1 MALFENIEKLI
12 TEHGSAT
19 ILRERLELAA
29 DKYAVIEKRV
39 NELESENQGLRL
51 QLEKSTK
58 ESEALKD
65 RVHSLTSQGG
75 LKDEEEKI
83 LLCLATTDGWL
94 PSRRLPS
101 RIIAQHLS
109 INKTKVDFYLGQ
121 FARRE
126 WVSGSH
132 FWTGQESEYHIA
144 DEGRAY
150 LIQTGKIQ

>member
-12 TEHGSAT
+12 TEHGSAA
-19 ILRERLELAA
+19 ILRERLGLAA

-58 ESEALKD
+58 ENEALKD
-65 RVHSLTSQGG
+65 RVHSLTSQDG

-83 LLCLATTDGWL
+83 LLCLAAADGW
-94 PSRRLPS
+94 LPS

-121 FARRE
+121 FERRE

-132 FWTGQESEYHIA
+132 FWTGQESECHIA

-150 LIQTGKIQ
+150 LIQTGKVQ